1 MGRLGATALGGGG
14 AAVVLDGAL
23 RVGNVEGRLAR
34 RGVLER
40 EDAGRVLAVDG
51 GSQIIHNPLLEH
63 ERLLH
68 DLGMGTEG
76 QQQQQRAGHHRPSS
90 PEELSCLNVNVDC
103 TVPRARFELRK
114 LCIICATPPST
125 GASRACERSSRDPYV

>member
-76 QQQQQRAGHHRPSS
+76 QQQQQRAGHHRTSS
-90 PEELSCLNVNVDC
+90 PR
-103 TVPRARFELRK
+103 RAFFQPQRQR
-114 LCIICATPPST
+114 
-125 GASRACERSSRDPYV
+125 

>member
-1 MGRLGATALGGGG
+1 MGRLGATALGGWG

-40 EDAGRVLAVDG
+40 EDAGRVLAVDRG
-51 GSQIIHNPLLEH
+51 PQIIDDPLLEH

-68 DLGMGTEG
+68 DLALHEEG
-76 QQQQQRAGHHRPSS
+76 QQQQQRAGHHRTSS
-90 PEELSCLNVNVDC
+90 PEE
-103 TVPRARFELRK
+103 
-114 LCIICATPPST
+114 
-125 GASRACERSSRDPYV
+125 SS